1 MSRPPSSQPSGAA
14 AVLMLVIGGLIAVA
28 AEPAWRML
36 TGPLLGLLLVTV
48 LVLMAGPPRSRP
60 GPVSPAPP
68 RSPAPVPPSPVSLAP
83 TAPAPGPS
91 ARSLA
96 DLSPREFELHVAELI
111 SALPG
116 WQAQATRGRADQG
129 ADVLASGPGGVRVAV
144 QVKRYRAA
152 VGNGAVQAIVASKAV
167 YDCTHAVVVTS
178 GPGYTRSARELAQA
192 NGVGLWQAGELATLR
207 RCARQGVPP
216 PPELLPGRAG
226 YSGQKPKSPGSR
238 G

>member
-1 MSRPPSSQPSGAA
+1 
-14 AVLMLVIGGLIAVA
+14 MLVLGGLVAVA

-48 LVLMAGPPRSRP
+48 LVLMLGAGAPRSR
-60 GPVSPAPP
+60 A
-68 RSPAPVPPSPVSLAP
+68 APVRPQAAPV
-83 TAPAPGPS
+83 
-91 ARSLA
+91 RSRNAAASSRPFA

-144 QVKRYRAA
+144 QVKRYRGA
-152 VGNGAVQAIVASKAV
+152 VGNAAVQAIVASKAL

-178 GPGYTRSARELAQA
+178 GTGYTRAARELAQA
-192 NGVGLWQAGELATLR
+192 NGVALWQEGELARLR
-207 RCARQGVPP
+207 RCAEQRAVP

-226 YSGQKPKSPGSR
+226 QGGQKPRSAEGR

>member
-14 AVLMLVIGGLIAVA
+14 AALMLVIGGLIAVA

-36 TGPLLGLLLVTV
+36 TGPLLGLLLLTV
-48 LVLMAGPPRSRP
+48 LVLMSGAGAPRPPAAPPVSLR
-60 GPVSPAPP
+60 PVSP
-68 RSPAPVPPSPVSLAP
+68 RPAPSGAG
-83 TAPAPGPS
+83 A
-91 ARSLA
+91 LA

-116 WQAQATRGRADQG
+116 WEAQATRGRADQG
-129 ADVLASGPGGVRVAV
+129 ADVLACGPGGVRVAV

-152 VGNGAVQAIVASKAV
+152 VGNGAVQAIVASKAL

-178 GPGYTRSARELAQA
+178 GPGYTRAARELARA
-192 NGVGLWQAGELATLR
+192 NGVGLWQAAELAELR
-207 RCARQGVPP
+207 RCARLGVAPSP
-216 PPELLPGRAG
+216 DLLPGRAG
-226 YSGQKPKSPGSR
+226 YSGQKPKSPGGR